1 MANIH
6 IGSDNITTRSADS
19 ERLSKFCDIV
29 KKAGHTVVNA
39 GVGDNAIQSHM
50 TRSSNK
56 CDIMVQIAGGMC
68 PGTFADFEYGTRIK
82 GEYDQQNGYY
92 HARKYC
98 FPMCYGPWRN
108 YDKYDPKK
116 YKLPRSAWDDGFSGG
131 RALKGIKD
139 KIVGK
144 TWQQISNEF
153 ERCTGFCEGD
163 SAEKLANGFLAT
175 LGGKSS
181 TTSDGGK
188 QGGGGSVLDLIKQVC
203 SDWDPLGPEIGLNGD
218 TLTVKR
224 TNPKT
229 ATPLTTKQIVR
240 NSVTWNDYDSNTPNS
255 FGGVK
260 DKYLVDRFGE
270 IPLEIEVSDSNKA
283 QVLQVNQRGH
293 NHSIDLKVIMNP
305 DYVAG
310 RWVNLTIPELGIE
323 SRPYY
328 ISKNAYQEER
338 VMSLTLE
345 SAPPSIYVE
354 VSEETTEEE
363 VAEDT
368 TEETE
373 EET

>member
-1 MANIH
+1 MSTIYAAI
-6 IGSDNITTRSADS
+6 DYITGPSADKAILNS
-19 ERLSKFCDIV
+19 FCEKV
-29 KKAGHTVVNA
+29 KAAGHTVTNC
-39 GVGDNAIQSHM
+39 GRGPNQIQSTM
-50 TRSSNK
+50 KNK
-56 CDIMVQIAGGMC
+56 TCDVMVQIAGGQC
-68 PGTFADFEYGTRIK
+68 PGTFADFSWGSRP
-82 GEYDQQNGYY
+82 GGYY
-92 HARKYC
+92 GATKFC
-98 FPMCYGPWRN
+98 IPMCTGSWSN
-108 YDKYDPKK
+108 YAKYDPKK
-116 YKLPRSAWDDGFSGG
+116 YKLPAKAWDDGFSDG
-131 RALKGIKD
+131 LD
-139 KIVGK
+139 KSHIVGR
-144 TWQQISNEF
+144 TWQQISNDKTNF
-153 ERCTGFCEGD
+153 PRCLGFVEGKNAD
-163 SAEKLANGFLAT
+163 DLAKGFLNL
-175 LGGKSS
+175 LGGGSNSS
-181 TTSDGGK
+181 TDNGDK

-240 NSVTWNDYDSNTPNS
+240 NSISWNDYDSNTPNS

-293 NHSIDLKVIMNP
+293 NHSIDLKCIMSP

-310 RWVNLTIPELGIE
+310 RWVNLTIPELGIS

-338 VMSLTLE
+338 QMSLTLE

-363 VAEDT
+363 VAETDA
-368 TEETE
+368 TE

>member
-1 MANIH
+1 MSTIYVAIDR
-6 IGSDNITTRSADS
+6 ITSSSSDKSI
-19 ERLSKFCDIV
+19 LSSFCEKV
-29 KKAGHTVVNA
+29 KAAGHNVTNC
-39 GVGDNAIQSHM
+39 GRGPNQIQSTM
-50 TRSSNK
+50 GSKS
-56 CDIMVQIAGGMC
+56 CDIMVQIAGGQC
-68 PGTFADFEYGTRIK
+68 PGTFADFSWGTRP
-82 GEYDQQNGYY
+82 GGYY
-92 HARKYC
+92 HASKFC
-98 FPMCYGPWRN
+98 IPMCTGSWSH
-108 YDKYDPKK
+108 YDTHDPKK
-116 YKLPRSAWDDGFSGG
+116 YKLPAQAWDDNFSGG
-131 RALKGIKD
+131 LD
-139 KIVGK
+139 KSHIVGR
-144 TWQQISNEF
+144 TWQQISNDKTNF
-153 ERCTGFCEGD
+153 PRCLGFVEGKNAD
-163 SAEKLANGFLAT
+163 ELAKGFIALLNG
-175 LGGKSS
+175 GSSS
-181 TTSDGGK
+181 TGSGDGGK

-270 IPLEIEVSDSNKA
+270 IPLEIEVEDSNKA

-310 RWVNLTIPELGIE
+310 RWVNLTIPELGIS

-338 VMSLTLE
+338 QMSLTLE

-354 VSEETTEEE
+354 VSEETSEEE
-363 VAEDT
+363 VAE
-368 TEETE
+368 TEETTE